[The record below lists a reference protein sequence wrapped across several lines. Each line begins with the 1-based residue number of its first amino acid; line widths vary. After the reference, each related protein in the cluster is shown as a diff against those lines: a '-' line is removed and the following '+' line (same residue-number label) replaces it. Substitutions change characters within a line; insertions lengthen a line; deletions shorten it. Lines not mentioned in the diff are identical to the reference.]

1 MPVSFRRSGGSIR
14 VVVLVLS
21 MVMATIGG
29 AAAQRQATPPWLIPV
44 EAPPAKAE
52 IEVGTTTVTVE
63 LAVTPSQQTLGLG
76 YRNGLEPGTGMLFVN
91 DRARPQT
98 FWMKGMRF
106 CLDIVWIENGEIV
119 GAAENVCPDPAG
131 TSDRDRARFSSPE
144 AVTYVLEVPAGW
156 LQENGYG
163 RGTRV
168 TIPATI
174 HP

>member
-1 MPVSFRRSGGSIR
+1 MPVRFRGAGGAIR

-21 MVMATIGG
+21 MVMATIGS
-29 AAAQRQATPPWLIPV
+29 ASAQRQATPPWLIPA

-52 IEVGTTTVTVE
+52 IEIGTTTVTVE
-63 LAVTPSQQTLGLG
+63 LAVTSAQQTLGLG

-91 DRARPQT
+91 DRARLQT

-119 GAAENVCPDPAG
+119 GAAENACPDPEG
-131 TSDRDRARFSSPE
+131 TPDRDRARFSSPE

-163 RGTRV
+163 RGTPV
-168 TIPATI
+168 TIPASVR
-174 HP
+174 P